1 MENIFL
7 FRNINKGD
15 DRDKEIK
22 IQNILYTIFKKRRE
36 INLRSNQS
44 NNAISASVSNNQM
57 STGVS
62 NDTVSTSVSDTVST
76 SVTNK
81 QMSTSVSNTVS
92 TGVSKNDKQ
101 TINTRLGPKDEFR
114 IICQKYIAY
123 IRKIVIPDIQRD
135 KLNEAVL
142 IEYRKF
148 PHLEF
153 LIRNTIL
160 KLGTDWS
167 YTVVCG
173 LDNYEFMTEMC
184 NNIHPNIKI
193 IKTPYNQLNQST
205 YSTFLASLDFWD
217 LLKGEK
223 ILIYQEDSCIFK
235 KNILQF
241 LKYDYIGAPWP
252 SKQDDNSYGVGN
264 GGFSLRT
271 KQCMIDVIN
280 TVSIHNT
287 EFNASTLEY
296 MKNAK
301 MTVGPEDVYFSLN
314 MIKYNIGKVA
324 KRGDAFNFSTE
335 SLANLNS
342 LGGHNFWLNDVL
354 WRNRVAKLVP
364 TFHPR
369 YNKSILTH
377 RGGWKYILDEGL
389 ICNGFYSAQSNTDF
403 YDMIDLDIDNII
415 QTSSKGRKWC
425 GCFHF
430 TPYTPSYLQMCNI
443 NKFFTN
449 TKFVNALKHC
459 KFIITL
465 STYLFDHL
473 KKVFNKLN
481 LSIPIYNLKHP
492 VVMDVPLFNLS
503 KYINNSK
510 KYIIQVGK
518 QLRKVSSIYLLPAVP
533 TYKKLWLTG
542 SKDYDNCI
550 QHLHDELSY
559 LNIPKSRIDLNSVN
573 MYYTSTFEEYDEYLS
588 KNIVFI
594 DLWDAAAN
602 NAVLECICRNTPLIV
617 NKVAGVVDYLG
628 DSYPLYF
635 TSISDIPNLMK
646 IENIMR
652 AHKYLKNMN
661 KDDITLDRFVK
672 DLFNIA
678 YKYND

>member
-7 FRNINKGD
+7 FRNINNK
-15 DRDKEIK
+15 DRETN
-22 IQNILYTIFKKRRE
+22 IQNLLYNILRKRRE
-36 INLRSNQS
+36 IKLRRDHI
-44 NNAISASVSNNQM
+44 NNNNNNTSVSNKSSTGI

-62 NDTVSTSVSDTVST
+62 NKSATGIR
-76 SVTNK
+76 
-81 QMSTSVSNTVS
+81 TSVSNIE
-92 TGVSKNDKQ
+92 KQ
-101 TINTRLGPKDEFR
+101 TINTVLGPKEEFR
-114 IICQKYIAY
+114 IICQKYIDY
-123 IRKIVIPDIQRD
+123 IRNITIPNIQFD

-142 IEYRKF
+142 IEYRIF

-173 LDNYEFMTEMC
+173 LDNYDFITEMC
-184 NNIHPNIKI
+184 NKIHPNIKI
-193 IKTPYNQLNQST
+193 IKTHYNQLNQST
-205 YSTFLASLDFWD
+205 YSTFLASLDFWN
-217 LLKGEK
+217 LLTGKK

-235 KNILQF
+235 KNIQQF
-241 LKYDYIGAPWP
+241 LKYDYIGAPWH
-252 SKQDDNSYGVGN
+252 SKQNDNSYGVGN

-280 TVSIHNT
+280 TISIHNT
-287 EFNASTLEY
+287 EFNTSTLEY

-369 YNKSILTH
+369 YNKTILTH

-389 ICNGFYSAQSNTDF
+389 IRNRFYNNQSNVDF
-403 YDMIDLDIDNII
+403 YDMIDLDINNII

-443 NKFFTN
+443 NNFFTN
-449 TKFVNALKHC
+449 TKFVNALKQC

-492 VVMDVPLFNLS
+492 VVMDVPIFNLNKYVNNTN
-503 KYINNSK
+503 KYIV
-510 KYIIQVGK
+510 QVGK
-518 QLRKVSSIYLLPAVP
+518 QLRKVSSIYLLPKVP
-533 TYKKLWLTG
+533 EYNKLWLTG
-542 SKDYDNCI
+542 SKDYNNCI
-550 QHLHDELSY
+550 QHLNDEIAY
-559 LNIPKSRIDLNSVN
+559 LNIPKSKIDLNSVN

-617 NKVAGVVDYLG
+617 NKVPGVVDYLG
-628 DSYPLYF
+628 EDYPLYF
-635 TSISDIPNLMK
+635 NNINEVPTLMK

-661 KDDITLDRFVK
+661 KEDITLVRFVT

-678 YKYND
+678 YKHND